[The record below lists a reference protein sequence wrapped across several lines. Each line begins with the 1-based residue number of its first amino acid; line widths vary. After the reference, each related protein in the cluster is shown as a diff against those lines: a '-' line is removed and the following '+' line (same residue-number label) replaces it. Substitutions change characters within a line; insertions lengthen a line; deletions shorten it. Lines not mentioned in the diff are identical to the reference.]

1 MKLIFDFQESIYH
14 PQVEAISPTGPE
26 GSVERDDLKA
36 IKDNL
41 LLEITRVDR
50 EILKAESQIA
60 KLKKK
65 QQVRKSLFSKVFWIV
80 DSFHKIL
87 QEVEEASNKPSES
100 SDEIERPKNQSIAQV
115 IYADNR
121 VCLLQLLS
129 LTSDQIV

>member
-1 MKLIFDFQESIYH
+1 MKMLSQRKIAKILISFQESIYH

-65 QQVRKSLFSKVFWIV
+65 QQVC
-80 DSFHKIL
+80 
-87 QEVEEASNKPSES
+87 
-100 SDEIERPKNQSIAQV
+100 
-115 IYADNR
+115 IY
-121 VCLLQLLS
+121 
-129 LTSDQIV
+129 T

>member
-1 MKLIFDFQESIYH
+1 LKLIFDFQESIYH